1 TGTRRDRWNERFDRR
16 RGLIAGL
23 QEIDAS
29 ALLGADVHS
38 HANAVAGVVV
48 GAGDVLAAGIF
59 VGHVVGH
66 HRAVVGIGAVGIL
79 AAVAIAPGFRIADG
93 DVAVA
98 VAAVGVVDAA
108 TGGAADHR
116 TDRGADHLAAAV
128 TDPAAQHRAGDPAEH
143 GGDQAPAV
151 VTRPAMGF
159 VAVVAAI
166 AVAVAVSI
174 PVAVGIARR
183 VAVAAGP
190 ALATVVHRLAA
201 AVEDRVHAQ
210 DAGPFVVPLFV
221 ASLFVA
227 TLRRMPV
234 GAWPRRAVVG
244 DGIAMAVVAVRRRA
258 IAVVV
263 RLRGRGA
270 CGARQ
275 RGGKADPR
283 GRHRLVP
290 APGQG
295 GARPRSGF

>member
-1 TGTRRDRWNERFDRR
+1 
-16 RGLIAGL
+16 GLIAGL

-48 GAGDVLAAGIF
+48 GAADVLAAGVF
-59 VGHVVGH
+59 PGHVVGH
-66 HRAVVGIGAVGIL
+66 HRAVMGIGTVGIL
-79 AAVAIAPGFRIADG
+79 AAVVVAPGVRIADG

-98 VAAVGVVDAA
+98 VAAVGVVDPA

-128 TDPAAQHRAGDPAEH
+128 ADPAAQHRAGDPAEH
-143 GGDQAPAV
+143 GGDQAAAV
-151 VTRPAMGF
+151 VATRLAVGI
-159 VAVVAAI
+159 VAVVVAM

-183 VAVAAGP
+183 VTVPAGP
-190 ALATVVHRLAA
+190 AFATVVHRLAA

-210 DAGPFVVPLFV
+210 DAGPFVVALFV

-234 GAWPRRAVVG
+234 GAGPRRAVVG
-244 DGIAMAVVAVRRRA
+244 DGIAM
-258 IAVVV
+258 
-263 RLRGRGA
+263 
-270 CGARQ
+270 
-275 RGGKADPR
+275 
-283 GRHRLVP
+283 
-290 APGQG
+290 
-295 GARPRSGF
+295 